1 MRRRISALA
10 ACALLS
16 CGGNTRSTSWDTAS
30 ADGDTDTDADT
41 DTDTDADDDGYGSE
55 TEDDF
60 LKLEPATIS
69 GHVFVANT
77 TRSTLTRIAVPELD
91 VLTTTVGTDPAAVMT
106 TLDQTTAVVFNQGS
120 NSLSLV
126 DTETLEVVE
135 IEIRKN
141 LNAMVISPDDRWAI
155 VYHDHDLAMDD
166 DDIDGI
172 QSHAEVSLVELATGR
187 HVPVVVGFRPH
198 DVRFDAN
205 GNLAAVVSDA
215 YLALLDLN
223 LESPVPVLIEVAENP
238 LDAPTAEEV
247 IINPLGTLAFVRQ
260 YGTDVLVVVDL
271 ASGEVTRLPAGSN
284 PTDVDLTPDGTQIVV
299 VARASN
305 ELVIYDANN
314 PQWPGTTLALPEGE
328 ISGSLLF
335 APNGDLAI
343 LYTTAETAQTG
354 HYTIWDLSDDSFEV
368 RGLNKPISGV
378 AVTPTGGALL
388 VFHPAWDLADADP
401 TGAAYGKPGLSL
413 VDLGD
418 FRSNQLILPAAPTAY
433 SNADS
438 GEVGYLLL
446 DGFDSLSMLIYEQLL
461 YEEIPLKST
470 PVHVGVLPGSNQAY
484 VNQEHEL
491 GRLTFF
497 DPVDPLDDTDD
508 VLETI
513 TGFELNSGIEH

>member
-1 MRRRISALA
+1 
-10 ACALLS
+10 
-16 CGGNTRSTSWDTAS
+16 
-30 ADGDTDTDADT
+30 
-41 DTDTDADDDGYGSE
+41 
-55 TEDDF
+55 
-60 LKLEPATIS
+60 
-69 GHVFVANT
+69 
-77 TRSTLTRIAVPELD
+77 
-91 VLTTTVGTDPAAVMT
+91 
-106 TLDQTTAVVFNQGS
+106 
-120 NSLSLV
+120 
-126 DTETLEVVE
+126 
-135 IEIRKN
+135 
-141 LNAMVISPDDRWAI
+141 
-155 VYHDHDLAMDD
+155 
-166 DDIDGI
+166 
-172 QSHAEVSLVELATGR
+172 
-187 HVPVVVGFRPH
+187 
-198 DVRFDAN
+198 
-205 GNLAAVVSDA
+205 
-215 YLALLDLN
+215 
-223 LESPVPVLIEVAENP
+223 VPVLIEVAENP